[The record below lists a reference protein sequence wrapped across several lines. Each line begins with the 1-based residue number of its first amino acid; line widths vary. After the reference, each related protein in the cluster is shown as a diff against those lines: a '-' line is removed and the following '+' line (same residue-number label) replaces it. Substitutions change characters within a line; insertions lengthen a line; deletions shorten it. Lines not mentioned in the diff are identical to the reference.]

1 VLPAHR
7 TRVTLT
13 HSPQNAQNAGLSSRK
28 TTTTSSALSV
38 NASVLPIHL
47 DAPTTTISNSW
58 TTLPLRTVRHTP
70 SPKSNN
76 WLFGSSWTR
85 TFDKGQKPLCI
96 EHPYRY
102 QLYTRSTRNVR
113 AISRASRMQ
122 RKTNGM
128 QRQRNGMQDNGM
140 ECKTRQDRCSVSS
153 LSNCRCGIE
162 LLTVLGESPRLN
174 GRMD

>member
-1 VLPAHR
+1 M
-7 TRVTLT
+7 LT
-13 HSPQNAQNAGLSSRK
+13 HSTPNAQNAGLSSRK

-38 NASVLPIHL
+38 NESVLPIRL
-47 DAPTTTISNSW
+47 DAPTTTISNPW

-85 TFDKGQKPLCI
+85 TSDEGPKPLCI
-96 EHPYRY
+96 EHPDRY
-102 QLYTRSTRNVR
+102 QLYTRATRNVR

-140 ECKTRQDRCSVSS
+140 ECKTRPMLSEQRIYPQQPQQSVHPSS
-153 LSNCRCGIE
+153 L
-162 LLTVLGESPRLN
+162 VFH
-174 GRMD
+174 